1 MLTKSFSLKR
11 RSPGFSLK
19 RRSSGL
25 TLKEELVRKS
35 AEVAGPRR
43 GYRLV
48 HEGLPVAAFGEERPS
63 QRTCWSTQANSSPMK
78 SPPPPSFLPSL
89 FPFNALDDPG
99 RAKGGAISSCL
110 LVYYQTSLAA
120 GLPRGAHNA
129 ALRAKPIP
137 LALLPPPPLAAKKIQ
152 PKKGRRAE

>member
-19 RRSSGL
+19 RSSGL

-78 SPPPPSFLPSL
+78 SPPPSFLPFIPST
-89 FPFNALDDPG
+89 PSTIRDG
-99 RAKGGAISSCL
+99 RKGGRYP
-110 LVYYQTSLAA
+110 VF
-120 GLPRGAHNA
+120 
-129 ALRAKPIP
+129 
-137 LALLPPPPLAAKKIQ
+137 
-152 PKKGRRAE
+152 